1 MNNWQRVLQGVEKHI
16 NKHSFQTWFQPT
28 RLLSEDSG
36 QLTIEVPNELFLE
49 WIHSNYQTIVN
60 DVIVDL
66 GSDIVS
72 ATFTCARGA
81 QGRNGRAESAGRRAT
96 ERPHTANGHGG
107 DGSLP
112 ISPRYTFDSFV
123 VSSCNQFAHAAAMA
137 VAEKPSHAYNPLY
150 ISGGVGLGKTHLLH
164 AIVNVVRQANPTTR
178 ILYISS
184 ENFMNELINAIRFEK
199 TFEFKEK
206 YRRVD
211 ILLID
216 DIQFLEGKERTQ
228 EEFFHT
234 FNQLYELQK
243 QIVISSDCPPREIS
257 TLEERLRS
265 RFEWGLIADIQPPD
279 LETKVAILNKKA
291 ALEGIQL
298 PQDVALYVASKVT
311 SNIRELEGCLVRTI
325 AYASLTGR
333 AIDLELATETL
344 QDLLTESTRSVTV
357 ESIQKYVAGYYSL
370 KVADLRSRN
379 NSRSV
384 ALPRHVAM
392 YLSKSLT
399 SCSLP
404 EIGRRFGKKHHST
417 VIHAIRKVERLRA
430 GQPDFDKQ
438 MQTFIES
445 FQ

>member
-1 MNNWQRVLQGVEKHI
+1 MNRWECVLQGVEKRI
-16 NKHSFQTWFQPT
+16 NKHSFRTWFRPT
-28 RLLSEDSG
+28 RLIRALDG
-36 QLTIEVPNELFLE
+36 HLTVRVPNQLFLE
-49 WIHSNYQTIVN
+49 WIQSNYRTIV
-60 DVIVDL
+60 DEVIA
-66 GSDIVS
+66 GMESDIRSVS
-72 ATFTCARGA
+72 FTCAGTDPDTTVPDGGAGMDTEARGPA
-81 QGRNGRAESAGRRAT
+81 ATPCRPSRRT
-96 ERPHTANGHGG
+96 IT
-107 DGSLP
+107 
-112 ISPRYTFDSFV
+112 PRYTFQNFV
-123 VSSCNQFAHAAAMA
+123 VSSCNQFAHAAARA

-150 ISGGVGLGKTHLLH
+150 IYGGVGLGKTHLLH
-164 AIVNVVRQANPTTR
+164 AIGNVIKNEDPSSV

-206 YRRVD
+206 YRNVD
-211 ILLID
+211 VLLMD

-243 QIVISSDCPPREIS
+243 QIVISSDCRPREIS

-291 ALEGIQL
+291 ADEGVTL
-298 PQDVALYVASKVT
+298 PQDVSLYVASKVK

-333 AIDLELATETL
+333 PIDLELTTETL
-344 QDLLTESTRSVTV
+344 HDIVSEAAHAITV
-357 ESIQKYVAGYYSL
+357 ETIQKLVAGFYRL
-370 KVADLRSRN
+370 KTSDLRSRN
-379 NSRSV
+379 NSKNV

-392 YLSKSLT
+392 YLSKSMT
-399 SCSLP
+399 HCSLP

-417 VIHAIRKVERLRA
+417 VLHAIRKVERLRA
-430 GQPDFDKQ
+430 EPEFDRQ
-438 MQTFIES
+438 MQSFIEAL
-445 FQ
+445 Q

>member
-1 MNNWQRVLQGVEKHI
+1 MNKWERVLQGVESRV
-16 NKHSFQTWFQPT
+16 NKHSYQTWFQPT
-28 RLLSEDSG
+28 RLVRDSG
-36 QLTIEVPNELFLE
+36 GQLEIGVPNELFRE
-49 WIHSNYQTIVN
+49 WLSSNYQG
-60 DVIVDL
+60 IVDEVISEL
-66 GSDIVS
+66 VPDVASV
-72 ATFTCARGA
+72 AFTCTGSVDSTTGNGPM
-81 QGRNGRAESAGRRAT
+81 GRSPTGRRRPRG
-96 ERPHTANGHGG
+96 ERPREVVR
-107 DGSLP
+107 P
-112 ISPRYTFDSFV
+112 ISPRYTFHSFV

-150 ISGGVGLGKTHLLH
+150 IYGGVGLGKTHLLH
-164 AIVNVVRQANPTTR
+164 AIGNHVQTASPRSHL
-178 ILYISS
+178 LYISS

-199 TFEFKEK
+199 TLEFKKK
-206 YRRVD
+206 YRNVD
-211 ILLID
+211 VLLID

-291 ALEGIQL
+291 EAEGVIL
-298 PQDVALYVASKVT
+298 PQDVALYVASKVK

-333 AIDLELATETL
+333 SIDLELTTETL
-344 QDLLTESTRSVTV
+344 QGILNEQAQVITV
-357 ESIQKYVAGYYSL
+357 DAIQKFIADFYRL
-370 KVADLRSRN
+370 KPSDLRSRN
-379 NSRSV
+379 NSKVV

-399 SCSLP
+399 DCSLP
-404 EIGRRFGKKHHST
+404 EIGRCFGKKHHST
-417 VIHAIRKVERLRA
+417 VLHAIRKIKRLRDS
-430 GQPDFDKQ
+430 QPDFDRQ
-438 MQTFIES
+438 IQS
-445 FQ
+445 FLEAFQ